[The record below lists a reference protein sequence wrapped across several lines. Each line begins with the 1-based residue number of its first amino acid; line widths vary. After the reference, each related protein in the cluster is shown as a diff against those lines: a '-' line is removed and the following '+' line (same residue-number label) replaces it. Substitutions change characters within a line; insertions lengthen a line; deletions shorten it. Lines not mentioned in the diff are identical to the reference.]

1 MIFGGIFNVFCL
13 NFFIIQ
19 LVWLPLD
26 GFASPAFWDS
36 EILLFETGVVVAFW
50 QSTQTHVKTKIPACT
65 LSEISLFISLTELL
79 MKMALV
85 SRDMCRSATQNI
97 GHLGRWRF
105 ESCFFES
112 LFKHRFQYF
121 IFTSSS
127 HAKQSSTNSR
137 VKITHY
143 RQRKAWIF
151 SLTSGLASNFSSC
164 VSCVYLSSSHTCY
177 DCVRRVG
184 QLDIVIVFSEGVS
197 FSWPANTVE
206 KR

>member
-164 VSCVYLSSSHTCY
+164 VFKQLSHLLWLCASC
-177 DCVRRVG
+177 
-184 QLDIVIVFSEGVS
+184 
-197 FSWPANTVE
+197 WPTGHCH
-206 KR
+206 RF